1 MSIPKA
7 QRAIARLR
15 TAEPPERDYYR
26 LLADDR
32 RRTALG
38 VLTEREPPI
47 TLEALA
53 EEVAAR
59 ESDAGGREADPVD
72 RIRVELHHVH
82 LPVLAEN
89 DLVEY
94 DWRAGRVEF

>member
-1 MSIPKA
+1 MSMLTA

-15 TAEPPERDYYR
+15 TAEPLERDYYR

-32 RRTALG
+32 RRTVLG
-38 VLTEREPPI
+38 ILTEREPPI
-47 TLEALA
+47 TLRALA

-59 ESDAGGREADPVD
+59 ESDVGGRETDLVD

-89 DLVEY
+89 DLIEY
-94 DWRAGRVEF
+94 DWRAERVEF